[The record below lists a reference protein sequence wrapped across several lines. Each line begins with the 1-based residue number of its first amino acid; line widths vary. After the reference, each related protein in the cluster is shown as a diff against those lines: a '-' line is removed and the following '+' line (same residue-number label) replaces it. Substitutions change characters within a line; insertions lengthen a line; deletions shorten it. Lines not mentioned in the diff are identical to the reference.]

1 MNLSNVTIVL
11 AHPEESRNIGSV
23 CRAMA
28 NADISDLRIVGNRGD
43 YNEEQIRILAIHAV
57 AIWENARFF
66 DTITAATADCT
77 LAAGTTR
84 RRGKKRKGKL
94 LLPEEFAELAA
105 QITDAGNGSRAVSQ
119 CTAASERIGN
129 SECVAASRT
138 VPASERPPR
147 AAIVF
152 GNERTGL
159 TDEELDE
166 CTLGVTIPSSE
177 NFASLNLSHAVQ
189 IICYELFR
197 QSKPHYTG
205 YTPLPLSR
213 IDKTVATITDNLQQI
228 GFFKITGKPDMEK
241 FWRGILSRAAISESE
256 AQYIEKIFTK
266 AAGLASSK
274 KTTN

>member
-28 NADISDLRIVGNRGD
+28 NADISDLRIVGNRSD

-105 QITDAGNGSRAVSQ
+105 QITDAENGS
-119 CTAASERIGN
+119 
-129 SECVAASRT
+129 
-138 VPASERPPR
+138 R

>member
-1 MNLSNVTIVL
+1 MPLSITLKHLEKKLQTAIIL
-11 AHPEESRNIGSV
+11 AHPDESRNIGSV

-28 NADISDLRIVGNRGD
+28 NADISDLRIVGNKSD
-43 YNEEQIRILAIHAV
+43 YNEEQIRILAIHA
-57 AIWENARFF
+57 APIWENAKFF
-66 DTITAATADCT
+66 GTITAATSDCT
-77 LAAGTTR
+77 IAAGTTR

-94 LLPEEFAELAA
+94 LLPEEFAEVAYA
-105 QITDAGNGSRAVSQ
+105 SGGRVAV
-119 CTAASERIGN
+119 
-129 SECVAASRT
+129 
-138 VPASERPPR
+138 
-147 AAIVF
+147 VF

-159 TDEELDE
+159 TDEEIDE

-205 YTPLPLSR
+205 YSPLSLGR
-213 IDKTVATITDNLQQI
+213 IDNTVATIADKLQQI
-228 GFFKITGKPDMEK
+228 GFFKITGRPDMER

-266 AAGLASSK
+266 AAGLASK
-274 KTTN
+274 NGKDDI

>member
-28 NADISDLRIVGNRGD
+28 NADISDLRIVGNRSD

-57 AIWENARFF
+57 PIWENARFF

-119 CTAASERIGN
+119 CT
-129 SECVAASRT
+129 
-138 VPASERPPR
+138 PASERPPR

-266 AAGLASSK
+266 AVGLASSK

>member
-28 NADISDLRIVGNRGD
+28 NADISDLRIVGNRSD

-57 AIWENARFF
+57 PIWENARFF
-66 DTITAATADCT
+66 DTITAASDDCT

-105 QITDAGNGSRAVSQ
+105 QITDAENGSRA
-119 CTAASERIGN
+119 
-129 SECVAASRT
+129 
-138 VPASERPPR
+138 ASERPPR

-274 KTTN
+274 KTIN